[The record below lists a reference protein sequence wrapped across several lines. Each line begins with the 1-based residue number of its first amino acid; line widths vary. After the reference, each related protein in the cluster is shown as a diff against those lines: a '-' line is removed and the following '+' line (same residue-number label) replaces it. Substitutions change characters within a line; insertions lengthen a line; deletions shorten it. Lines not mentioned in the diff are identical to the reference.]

1 MTGGAGKMVAPVTD
15 ERVRL
20 LVKRSASPSP
30 AREAMQGG
38 TMEYRHTSLQKLEAN
53 VGTGCDGKGLRDME
67 RVKMRSCDVMQS
79 QGASAW
85 I

>member
-1 MTGGAGKMVAPVTD
+1 MVAPVAD
-15 ERVRL
+15 ERARL
-20 LVKRSASPSP
+20 LVNRSASPSP
-30 AREAMQGG
+30 AREGMQGG
-38 TMEYRHTSLQKLEAN
+38 TKECGTGTSLQKLEAN